1 MEANWLASLDWPKI
15 VLIFVGISLIIAA
28 FSRNLRALRWFPV
41 LFAVVAVIQSLVL
54 LSANSPTG
62 QQFLSGVFQGILNFN
77 WQSAVMLAI
86 GAALIYL
93 GVARDVEP
101 LLLVPIG
108 FGAIL
113 VNLPLTGLMSEEGL
127 LHQFYEAGIATEI
140 FPCLIFIGVGAMTD
154 FTPLLQNPRVLL
166 LGGAGQFGIFL
177 TLLLAL
183 ALGFKQLEA
192 VCVGIIGACDGPTAI
207 YVTSWYAPQL
217 LGPIAVAAYSYM
229 SLVPIIQPPLMRA
242 LTTKAERERI
252 MPPSIYARPV
262 SRPVRTIF
270 PLVVLV
276 VTVLIAPMG
285 APLMGMLMLGN
296 FLKECGVVERLSK
309 AAQNEIANIV
319 TLLLGISVGATMNGE
334 VFLQLRTLA
343 IFGLGF
349 LAIVGDTAAGI
360 LLAKFMN
367 LFSRDKLNPLIGA
380 AGISAFPMA
389 ARVAH
394 RVGAQA
400 NPQTY
405 LLMHA
410 MGVNTGGQVGSV
422 LAASIMLA
430 LLHATGLT

>member
-1 MEANWLASLDWPKI
+1 M
-15 VLIFVGISLIIAA
+15 
-28 FSRNLRALRWFPV
+28 
-41 LFAVVAVIQSLVL
+41 LV
-54 LSANSPTG
+54 
-62 QQFLSGVFQGILNFN
+62 
-77 WQSAVMLAI
+77 I
-86 GAALIYL
+86 GAFLIYL

-113 VNLPLTGLMSEEGL
+113 VNLPLTGLMGEEGL
-127 LHQFYEAGIATEI
+127 LRQFYEAGIATEI

-154 FTPLLQNPRVLL
+154 FAPLLQNPRVLL

-177 TLLLAL
+177 TLILAL
-183 ALGFKQLEA
+183 ALGFEQLEA

-207 YVTSWYAPQL
+207 YVTSQYAPHL
-217 LGPIAVAAYSYM
+217 LGPVAVAAYSYM

-242 LTTKAERERI
+242 LTTQAERRRV
-252 MPPSIYARPV
+252 MPAAIYARPV
-262 SRPVRTIF
+262 SRTVKVIF

-276 VTVLIAPMG
+276 ITVLIAPMG

-296 FLKECGVVERLSK
+296 FLKECGVVERLSR

-319 TLLLGISVGATMNGE
+319 TLLLGITVGATMNGE
-334 VFLQLRTLA
+334 VFLQVQTLA

-349 LAIVGDTAAGI
+349 LAIVGDTVAGV
-360 LLAKFMN
+360 LLAKLMN
-367 LFSRDKLNPLIGA
+367 LFSREKINPLIGA

-394 RVGAQA
+394 RVAAQA

-410 MGVNTGGQVGSV
+410 MGANTGGQVGSV

-430 LLHATGLT
+430 LLHAMGLA